1 MLLGDLMAV
10 DFSDL
15 ERTLDKIQEMI
26 RESRAKR
33 EPAISKLSQ
42 QIKDFTD
49 ELGYMDD
56 LIVRIRYKYDA
67 DKEYTY
73 SNELLLFNSET
84 LSHEWWNDWDE
95 GQQDIELVA
104 VIPIDHIRNFDKYY
118 LEEEA
123 NGNK

>member
-1 MLLGDLMAV
+1 MEV

-15 ERTLDKIQEMI
+15 AKTLDKIQEMI

-33 EPAISKLSQ
+33 EPALSKLSQ
-42 QIKDFTD
+42 QLKDFTD

-56 LIVRIRYKYDA
+56 LIVRIRYKYDT

-73 SNELLLFNSET
+73 RNELLLFNSET

-104 VIPIDHIRNFDKYY
+104 VIPLDHIRNFDKYY

-123 NGNK
+123 NDNE